1 MPLPEKHILSKS
13 TFMYGNQCPKRLWLH
28 KFNPKERD
36 EADETQSAI
45 FQSGTDVGLL
55 AQKRYYGGVDA
66 SPIDAFHFQQS
77 VYDTANLIAKGAKV
91 IYEAAFQFD
100 GVLAAMDI
108 LVKRKDKWYAY
119 EVKASTGVKE
129 PFLQDAALQYYVI
142 TKSGIKLEDV
152 FILHLNSTYILNGEL
167 DLQQLFTP
175 TSVLEEV
182 KKRQSDIAA
191 KILDLKIM
199 LKLKKLP
206 DIEMGEQCNKPYP
219 CDFQG
224 FCSKDLELEI
234 PDYGSP
240 IINKE
245 GIAEFTNSLNYP
257 LYFLDFE
264 TWSTAV
270 PEQDGQWPYRQMP
283 FQFSLHIQN
292 KRGGKVKHLEY
303 LAENKNT
310 DLRNFLEQ
318 LIKALGNKGSII
330 VYNKPFENTRLRE
343 LKEQF
348 DEYEETISAIQKRLV
363 DLMIPFRKK
372 HYYLPEMQGSYSI
385 KYVLPAMFPE
395 LNYDELDIGN
405 GGDASAAFYNLSK
418 EDNFTIIEETRKALL
433 EYCKLDTLAMVKT
446 MEVLYSV

>member
-142 TKSGIKLEDV
+142 TKSGIKLEDI
-152 FILHLNSTYILNGEL
+152 FILLLNSTYILNGEL

-310 DLRNFLEQ
+310 DLRNFVEQ

-405 GGDASAAFYNLSK
+405 GSDASAAFYNLSK

-433 EYCKLDTLAMVKT
+433 EYCKLDTLAMVKIL
-446 MEVLYSV
+446 EVLYSV